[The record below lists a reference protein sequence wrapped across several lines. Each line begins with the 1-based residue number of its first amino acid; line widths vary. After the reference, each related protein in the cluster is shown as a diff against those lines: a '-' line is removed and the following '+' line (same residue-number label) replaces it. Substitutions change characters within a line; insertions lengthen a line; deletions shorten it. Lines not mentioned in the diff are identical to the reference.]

1 MEHQTVLDYF
11 NSITVTEHYERAART
26 LGLWESEEKIFTRIF
41 KTSDSIL
48 ELGCGAGR
56 ISIGLHELGYKNIL
70 AADYAKNMI
79 KKSRHLAKILG
90 YSIPFRVCDARE
102 LEFEDSI
109 FEGII
114 FGFNGL
120 MQIPKKEQREK
131 ALREMYRVLK
141 KDGYVIF
148 TSHLRSFNR
157 HKKFW
162 TKEKLLWRKNKQ
174 KAELDDF
181 GDRFES
187 TDMGDLYIHVP
198 DRQEIETLVKSIGY
212 NIEVVVPRS
221 ILSNENAAVREFSD
235 ECVFWVLR
243 K

>member
-1 MEHQTVLDYF
+1 MENQTVLDYF
-11 NSITVTEHYERAART
+11 NSSIVTDHYEHAART
-26 LGLWESEEKIFTRIF
+26 IGLWESEEKIFTRIF
-41 KTSDSIL
+41 QKSDSIL

-56 ISIGLHELGYKNIL
+56 ISIGLHELGFKNLL
-70 AADYAKNMI
+70 ATDYSKNMI
-79 KKSRHLAKILG
+79 KKSRHLAKMLG

-120 MQIPKKEQREK
+120 MQIPKKEQRET

-141 KDGYVIF
+141 KDGYLVF

-162 TKEKLLWRKNKQ
+162 TKEKLVWRKNKQ
-174 KAELDDF
+174 DPELDDF
-181 GDRFES
+181 GDRFEA
-187 TDMGDLYIHVP
+187 TNMGDLYIHVP
-198 DRQEIETLVKSIGY
+198 EREEIEALVKTIGY
-212 NIEVVVPRS
+212 KIEVVVPRS
-221 ILSNENAAVREFSD
+221 VLSNESAAVREFSD